1 MMGAT
6 RFHRNMFVSVA
17 MVISSFAAFAGV
29 KTVREAPVIDGRL
42 DEKAWETAD
51 WESGFRRFRNCPSGR
66 AVKADTSF
74 AILADAENVY
84 FAAKC
89 AEPNMAAVRTEPP
102 TGIFGS
108 RQNSIELVLAPDGT
122 DFDYYQFVMTFHG
135 ETHAMFYSE
144 GGNIRPDPYAPAW
157 ESKIGEWEGGWTIE
171 ARIPLAAF
179 YMTRDA
185 NWRGEWLLG
194 VSRTRCAEGFSSW
207 CDFEKGFKEP
217 KNYRKYAGFPKRR
230 VEEDVW
236 VKSVEADIAGK
247 RNGKVVG
254 KLKIGIAAA
263 KGGEVTIETPFTGT
277 VKAKLAEGAND
288 LAFDAVFPENGRH
301 ALPITLTR
309 AGETVTMTRNYP
321 VIVDYE
327 AIRVKLSLPQYR
339 DNFYPGQ
346 DTSRIAG
353 RARFSGGGKATA
365 HLVIPGIADETVEV
379 GADGAFAFGVKDR
392 GAKEWDGRIE
402 FRCGADSR
410 NVRVRKLAPLEGGQM
425 SWVENGRLIV
435 DGKPLFRR
443 NLYAEYYR
451 GGEAFKRKYDADNL
465 HLTHN
470 FRRIATLEPGR
481 LIRGMEQKE
490 ATKDIKPCAEI
501 FAKMEKVIEKGK
513 DGKSGAYYYISDE
526 PECRM
531 VSPVYLKWMY
541 EFAKEKDPYHVLLT
555 CTRAGER
562 YIDCADVLEPH
573 PYINPYIGKDGR
585 RAYGRDFNV
594 LGSFVDACKPANHPD
609 KCIGGAQACFCSSR
623 GLSPTLDEY
632 ILNTWCLLLR
642 GSRTFFPY
650 AYHDLGD
657 NANLYEGTRYVF
669 SSVEALADFFL
680 DGSRQTLYK
689 TEQAE
694 CGLWTLGEEKLVAVV
709 NFTDRPQTV
718 EVKGLSGAFIEFR
731 GDRKFEFQAARPS
744 TFNLQPHE
752 SLVATTK
759 KRDAGLPTYAATK
772 ALVAAAE
779 KARLGTDNQLK
790 GRFQEIAVTTS
801 KGKAGKRKLFDGVRD
816 VLAWAQPGGRDRFV
830 ELSFP
835 KFTPAFKRIAVY
847 GWHLKDMKVKA
858 RIDGDWKEL
867 VPVKRDSAEFHEI
880 LDLGETV
887 RTVKL
892 RFEFPQKQVELY
904 EIELPGKCEAPSAA
918 SGVRNRGKSV
928 SLGEI
933 KTSENKSV
941 SWMRPEGHDYL
952 TFDFAE
958 PQRIAAKAYTAW
970 GVSQPKK
977 LKIFSAVTTPLP
989 GRYTLRLPPATG
1001 KKERYLWRTRNL
1013 ALDVRDIRF
1022 AKEPLDRVDFME
1034 KDGKYSIRLA
1044 LAAPCEDV
1052 TCEFLTDV
1060 GRGPSAYSVNGR
1072 SSCDLKP
1079 LDASRKVWGADIE
1092 IKSISA
1098 KVPERFKKKEY
1109 HPFVKVS
1116 VLGGGLDTPI
1126 FAKLFKQ

>member
-1 MMGAT
+1 MKKLWTVGLSLLGSA
-6 RFHRNMFVSVA
+6 V
-17 MVISSFAAFAGV
+17 AFAGV
-29 KTVREAPVIDGRL
+29 TTVREAPVIDGRL
-42 DEKAWETAD
+42 DEKVWAD
-51 WESGFRRFRNCPSGR
+51 AEWESGFRRFRNCPSGR

-74 AILADAENVY
+74 AIVADAENVY

-89 AEPNMAAVRTEPP
+89 AEPDMAAVRAEPP

-108 RQNSIELVLAPDGT
+108 RQNSIELVFAPDGT

-144 GGNIRPDPYAPAW
+144 GGNIRPDPYGPAW
-157 ESKIGEWEGGWTIE
+157 ESRIGEWEGGWTIE
-171 ARIPLAAF
+171 AKFPLAAF

-194 VSRTRCAEGFSSW
+194 VSRTRCNEGFSSW

-217 KNYRKYAGFPKRR
+217 RNLRRFAGFPKRR
-230 VEEDVW
+230 AEEDVW
-236 VKSVEADIAGK
+236 VKSVDADIAGK

-254 KLKIGIAAA
+254 KLKLGIAAA
-263 KGGEVTIETPFTGT
+263 KGGEVELTTPFTGT
-277 VKAKLAEGAND
+277 VRAKLVAGAND
-288 LAFDAVFPENGRH
+288 FAFDAVFPENGRH
-301 ALPITLTR
+301 ALPVTLKR
-309 AGETVTMTRNYP
+309 VGEDVTMARTYP

-353 RARFSGGGKATA
+353 CARFSGGGKATA
-365 HLVIPGIADETVEV
+365 HLVIPDIADETVEI
-379 GADGAFAFGVKDR
+379 GADGAFAFKVDDR
-392 GAKEWDGRIE
+392 GAAAWDGRIE
-402 FRCGADSR
+402 FRCGDDR
-410 NVRVRKLAPLEGGQM
+410 KDVRVRKLAPLKDGGQM

-443 NLYAEYYR
+443 NMYAEYYR
-451 GGEAFKRKYDADNL
+451 GGEAFKRRYDADDL

-481 LIRGMEQKE
+481 LIKGMEQKE
-490 ATKDIKPCAEI
+490 ATKDMKPCDEI
-501 FAKMEKVIEKGK
+501 FAKMAEVIEKGK

-573 PYINPYIGKDGR
+573 PYINPYVGKDGR

-594 LGSFVDACKPANHPD
+594 LGSFVDACKPEKHPD
-609 KCIGGAQACFCSSR
+609 KCIGGAQACFCSGR

-657 NANLYEGTRYVF
+657 NADLYEGTRYVF

-680 DGSRQTLYK
+680 DGKRQTLCR

-694 CGLWTLGEEKLVAVV
+694 CGLWTLGGEKLVAVV

-718 EVKGLSGAFIEFR
+718 AVKGLSGRFVEFR
-731 GDRKFEFQAARPS
+731 GSRTFESPS
-744 TFNLQPHE
+744 AFALKPHE
-752 SLVATTK
+752 TIVATTA
-759 KRDAGLPTYAATK
+759 KRDAGLPTYVETK
-772 ALVAAAE
+772 ARVAELERTRLAA
-779 KARLGTDNQLK
+779 DNQLK
-790 GRFQEIAVTTS
+790 GRFEEVEVTAS
-801 KGKAGKRKLFDGVRD
+801 KGKASRRKLFDGVRD
-816 VLAWAQPGGRDRFV
+816 VFAWGQPGGAARFL

-835 KFTPAFKRIAVY
+835 KFTPAFTRLAVH
-847 GWHLKDMKVKA
+847 GWHLGDMKVKA
-858 RIDGDWKEL
+858 RIDGDWKEI

-880 LDLGETV
+880 LEFGETV

-892 RFEFPQKQVELY
+892 RLEFPQKQVEVY
-904 EIELPGKCEAPSAA
+904 EIELPGTCVTQSAA
-918 SGVRNRGKSV
+918 SGARDRGEFV
-928 SLGEI
+928 SLGEV
-933 KTSENKSV
+933 KTSENKAV
-941 SWMRPEGHDYL
+941 SWTRPEGYDYL

-977 LKIFSAVTTPLP
+977 LSLFSAVTTPLA
-989 GRYTLRLPPATG
+989 GRYTLRLPPSAG
-1001 KKERYLWRTRNL
+1001 KKEPYLWRTRNL
-1013 ALDVRDIRF
+1013 ALDIRDVRF
-1022 AKEPLDRVDFME
+1022 AKEPLDRVDFTE
-1034 KDGKYSIRLA
+1034 KDGTYAIRLT

-1052 TCEFLTDV
+1052 TCKFLTDV
-1060 GRGPSAYSVNGR
+1060 GRGPSALSVNGR

-1079 LDASRKVWGADIE
+1079 LDATRRVWGTEIQVKRIDAD
-1092 IKSISA
+1092 
-1098 KVPERFKKKEY
+1098 VPERFKKEKY
-1109 HPFVKVS
+1109 RPFIKVS

-1126 FAKLFKQ
+1126 FANMYKN